1 MVDSIRQP
9 AVAGSFYPSE
19 RDHLE
24 KILEALFLK
33 AKSFRADQKPRI
45 LIVPHAG
52 IIYSGKVAASAFSL
66 LKGKNY
72 QRVILLGASHHYF
85 FQEATIDNSSFW
97 ETPLGQVPLDR
108 NLIQFLV
115 KDSENISLNSQVHRP
130 EHDLEVELIFLQ
142 KVLSSFKI
150 VPILVSQP
158 TKETIDE
165 LVKKLEARFD
175 HQTLLVISTDLSHY
189 PKGEIAKLVDKKTIE
204 AILKGNPLFFEEK
217 VSEIEE
223 KFVPEIETAL
233 CGFSAVKVG
242 LTFGK
247 LLGIEEYQLI
257 DYQHSGDVSGDNSSV
272 VGYAAIGGFK
282 KSLTSSLKIL
292 DEEEQKQ
299 TLKIARGAIEN
310 RLARK
315 DLERVKVKSKSLFKK
330 GYGVFVTLKKQGQ
343 LRGCIGRIED
353 DEPLEI
359 LIKKMALESAFS
371 DPRFPP
377 LNSSELKDLEI
388 EITILSPL
396 KKVNSYQEIRLGR
409 DGVVIERGWQRAV
422 FLPQVAEETDWDL
435 ERFLSALCQKGGMEE
450 KCYLDRE
457 TKIFIFQ
464 TQVI

>member
-9 AVAGSFYPSE
+9 AVAGSFYPAEKDQLE
-19 RDHLE
+19 R
-24 KILEALFLK
+24 ILEALFLK
-33 AKSFRADQKPRI
+33 AKSFRVDQKPRI

-52 IIYSGKVAASAFSL
+52 IIYSGRVAASAFSL

-72 QRVILLGASHHYF
+72 QRAILLGASHHYF
-85 FQEATIDNSSFW
+85 FQEAAIDDSSFW
-97 ETPLGQVPLDR
+97 ETPLGQVPLDK
-108 NLIQFLV
+108 NLIQFFL
-115 KDSENISLNSQVHRP
+115 KDSKNISLNSQVHQP
-130 EHDLEVELIFLQ
+130 EHDLEVEVIFLQ

-158 TKETIDE
+158 TRETIDE

-175 HQTLLVISTDLSHY
+175 HQTLLVISTDFSHY
-189 PKGEIAKLVDKKTIE
+189 PKGKIAKLVDRQTIE
-204 AILKGNPLFFEEK
+204 AILNGDPLFFEKK
-217 VSEIEE
+217 VSEIEK
-223 KFVPEIETAL
+223 KFASEIETAI

-247 LLGIEEYQLI
+247 LLGIEKYQLI
-257 DYQHSGDVSGDNSSV
+257 NYQHSGDVSGDNSSV

-282 KSLTSSLKIL
+282 KSLSSSLKIL

-299 TLKIARGAIEN
+299 ALMIARMAIEGQLN
-310 RLARK
+310 GKNFQLPITKNHLR
-315 DLERVKVKSKSLFKK
+315 EK
-330 GYGVFVTLKKQGQ
+330 GYGVFVTLKIKGQ
-343 LRGCIGRIED
+343 LRGCIGRIKGG
-353 DEPLEI
+353 EPLEI

-371 DPRFPP
+371 DPRFPS
-377 LNSSELKDLEI
+377 LTSSELKDLEI

-396 KKVNSYQEIRLGR
+396 KKVNSYQEIRLGK
-409 DGVVIERGWQRAV
+409 DGLVIERGWQRAV